1 VCYVIYMKLIKLRKQ
16 FEELHALT
24 SSLWDSSKSL
34 QGQSDAYG
42 KAWQAR
48 FEVGQEIARL
58 STPAPR
64 SSSRC
69 RDWQLKFES
78 QKDC

>member
-1 VCYVIYMKLIKLRKQ
+1 MNKA
-16 FEELHALT
+16 ELNQKWNNLNALC
-24 SSLWDSSKSL
+24 SNLWDRSKSL
-34 QGQSDAYG
+34 QEQSDAWG
-42 KAWQAR
+42 KAWQDR

-58 STPAPR
+58 LPPKPK